1 MGVESKGKIML
12 QYIRE
17 VKCEQGFTKRIR
29 YKAYNVLVELK
40 WVYISGL
47 MGSK

>member
-1 MGVESKGKIML
+1 ML

-17 VKCEQGFTKRIR
+17 KKCEQGFTKGIR

-40 WVYISGL
+40 
-47 MGSK
+47 